1 MKQLYLILGI
11 FFLCSFQ
18 SKKIEKNLDFTFV
31 SGTYQS
37 LYGGVAGSGSSTTY
51 TIKLKA
57 NRSFKMICDSAFAMG
72 KIDAIYIVKDS
83 VSQVGSMSIKKGMMY
98 NFVLHIKSESQIGGG
113 DFQQVIPGSRDAKK
127 PKNQTGALIL
137 RYKGGKNKY
146 LNINGLTKL
155 DPIFAP

>member
-1 MKQLYLILGI
+1 MKHLYLIIVI
-11 FFLCSFQ
+11 FLLSSFQ
-18 SKKIEKNLDFTFV
+18 VKKVEKNLDFTFV

-51 TIKLKA
+51 SFKLKA
-57 NRSFKMICDSAFAMG
+57 NRTFKMVCDSAFAMG
-72 KIDAIYIVKDS
+72 KIDALYIFKDS
-83 VSQVGSMSIKKGMMY
+83 VNRVSSMSIKKGTTY
-98 NFVLHIKSESQIGGG
+98 NFVLYIKSESQIGGG
-113 DFQQVIPGSRDAKK
+113 DFQQIIPGSRDAKK